1 MMSER
6 RIGFTLLAAMAVA
19 LLAVAGGPVS
29 AQGTGEIMGH
39 VQDAEGKALAG
50 VTVKLL
56 QAGKKE
62 SQEQASDAEGNFR
75 FANLTGGVY
84 IATVAMDGY
93 APVTC
98 PGVRIVGVTRQL
110 QVTLVAAGGEQGSSC
125 RQGEAAG

>member
-1 MMSER
+1 MIGKR
-6 RIGFTLLAAMAVA
+6 RIGFTLLFVLAAA
-19 LLAVAGGPVS
+19 LLTVAGGPVS
-29 AQGTGEIMGH
+29 AQGAGDIKGH
-39 VQDAEGKALAG
+39 IQDAEGKVLAG

-62 SQEQASDAEGNFR
+62 TQEQVSDAEGNFH
-75 FANLTGGVY
+75 FGGLAGGVY
-84 IATVAMDGY
+84 IATVSMEGL

-110 QVTLVAAGGEQGSSC
+110 QVTMVPAGGEQSSSC